1 MAAVA
6 QRPSGT
12 VTFVFTDIEGSTR
25 LWEEQP
31 EEMRELVAQHDRRF
45 RAAIEANDGYVV
57 KGTGDGFHAAFA
69 RAADAVKAAEQLQA
83 ATRDLPALKVRVG
96 INTGEV
102 QERDGDYFGQ
112 AVNRAARLMAAGHG
126 GQVLVAGATAELVPG
141 LTLRNLGEHRLRDL
155 ASPMLV
161 WQLGTG
167 EFPPLHTLDVLPGNL
182 PVQRTSFIGRLDEV
196 KQVAVLIET
205 ERLVT
210 LTGAGGVGKSRLAL
224 QVAAEVAPEF
234 KDGVWFASFA
244 SLAESLLVAATVL
257 EAVGVSERQGE
268 AAIDTL
274 CAWAHGRHALVVLD
288 NCEHLLAEVARV
300 VDRVADAS
308 TTLRIV
314 VTSQEPLGV
323 RGEHVWTVAPLSGHR
338 GVSPDSVE
346 LFVDRA
352 RMARADFAL
361 NADNEAA
368 VVDICARL
376 DHVPLAIELAAAR
389 MRGMAPADIARRLDQ
404 RLRFLASSD
413 RMVAGRHRTLD
424 AAMRWSYELLDETQR
439 RVFDRVSVFAGPFTI
454 EAAEAIV
461 AGDGVEEWEVL
472 DEVLALV
479 DKSLVIADETST
491 GARYRLLETMRQ
503 FGQANLADVGV
514 QQLYRDRHADYYAD
528 YVLSRLPQLQG
539 LGDIEARADI
549 DREIENIRVALRQ
562 AAEDRSSSRFDRLYS
577 AMFTIWHMSGHT
589 LEGAAW
595 AAEFLHRPELDPRER
610 IVALGFASV
619 IAGNTEIA
627 FGETLAKTAEDL
639 ASSSGAAP
647 PLLATVEL
655 ALVAMMRGE
664 VEAAIARVERT
675 LKVAEDEPNL
685 FVRGQALSTCLS
697 VLAVTGAIDRLDE
710 LRRDLAPLI
719 EDLGNRFLQMQ
730 VSNSI
735 APIVHLTDPGR
746 AGEFLLRAYEL
757 NYEMSTQALNST
769 NAMFLALHEL
779 RSGNTLAAA
788 RWAAQSLRL
797 SIDHAPSFIAQTINT
812 IIPTVKRHSPPDA
825 AVLLGALRAHR
836 ARKHQA
842 GTRGEIDSETRYESS
857 LRRGLGN
864 QFDASY
870 AKGLALDEAGMIAYA
885 FAQLDAITLAQDP
898 AEGVP

>member
-1 MAAVA
+1 M
-6 QRPSGT
+6 
-12 VTFVFTDIEGSTR
+12 FTDIEGSTR

-31 EEMRELVAQHDRRF
+31 EEMRELVAQHDGRF
-45 RAAIEANDGYVV
+45 RAAIEANQGYVV

-69 RAADAVKAAEQLQA
+69 RAADAVNAAEQLQA
-83 ATRDLPALKVRVG
+83 ATADLPALKVRVG

-161 WQLGTG
+161 WQLGSG

-182 PVQRTSFIGRLDEV
+182 PVQRTSFIGRVDEV
-196 KQVAVLIET
+196 KQVAALIET

-224 QVAAEVAPEF
+224 QVAAEVAPDF

-244 SLAESLLVAATVL
+244 SLGESLLVSATVL
-257 EAVGVSERQGE
+257 EAVGVPERQGE

-274 CAWAHGRHALVVLD
+274 CGWASERDALVVID
-288 NCEHLLAEVARV
+288 NCEHLLADVARV
-300 VDRVADAS
+300 VDRIADAS
-308 TTLRIV
+308 RTLRIV

-323 RGEHVWTVAPLSGHR
+323 RGEHVWTVAPLSGYR
-338 GVSPDSVE
+338 GVSADSVE

-368 VVDICARL
+368 VIEICARL

-404 RLRFLASSD
+404 RLRFLSSSD

-424 AAMRWSYELLDETQR
+424 AAMRWSYELLDDTQR
-439 RVFDRVSVFAGPFTI
+439 RVFDRLSVFAGPFTI

-461 AGDGVEEWEVL
+461 RGDGVEEWEVL

-479 DKSLVIADETST
+479 DKSLVVADETST

-503 FGQANLADVGV
+503 FGHANLADLGV
-514 QQLYRDRHADYYAD
+514 QELYRDRHADFYTE
-528 YVLSRLPQLQG
+528 YVLSRRGQLQG
-539 LGDIEARADI
+539 LGDIEARAEI
-549 DREIENIRVALRQ
+549 EREIENIRVALRQ
-562 AAEDRSSSRFDRLYS
+562 AAEDRGSSRFDRLYS
-577 AMFTIWHMSGHT
+577 AMFTMWHMSGR
-589 LEGAAW
+589 LPEGGAW
-595 AAEFLHRPELDPRER
+595 ASEFLDRRCIDPRDR
-610 IVALGFASV
+610 IVALGFAAMVANESDV
-619 IAGNTEIA
+619 AV
-627 FGETLAKTAEDL
+627 GEALAQAAVDL

-647 PLLATVEL
+647 PLVALTVV

-664 VEAAIARVERT
+664 TEAAIASVERV
-675 LKVAEDEPNL
+675 LALAADEHDT
-685 FVRGQALSTCLS
+685 FVRVQGLSTCFS
-697 VLAVTGAIDRLDE
+697 VLAVCGAFGRLDE
-710 LRRDLAPLI
+710 LLREWTPLV
-719 EDLGNRFLQMQ
+719 EQLGNRFLQMQ
-730 VSNSI
+730 ISNST
-735 APIVHLTDPGR
+735 APIVHLTDPDG

-757 NYEMSTQALNST
+757 NDEMNHQALNST
-769 NAMFLALHEL
+769 NAMFIALHEL
-779 RSGNTLAAA
+779 RSGRTVEAA
-788 RWAAQSLRL
+788 RWAGQSLRL
-797 SIDHAPSFIAQTINT
+797 SIDHAPSFMAQTVNA
-812 IIPTVKRHSPPDA
+812 IIPTVRRRSLPGA

-842 GTRGEIDSETRYESS
+842 GTRGEIDSEDRYEAS
-857 LRRGLGN
+857 LRRRLGD
-864 QFDASY
+864 QFDAHYS
-870 AKGLALDEAGMIAYA
+870 KGLALGEAEMIEFA
-885 FAQLDAITLAQDP
+885 FAQLAAITQDEGGD
-898 AEGVP
+898 EGVS